1 MNSSLVF
8 PKNGYLVSCDNKKER
23 FGQQLILL
31 VTLFSDANDR
41 KLPLFYMIAIKKK
54 DWIEI
59 VLHIA
64 FWVGVFYTMLSFTQP
79 DIKMRINH
87 NGTIIQEDIRYS
99 LSSHIFVTFGFM
111 VLLFYGNIFWVFKKA
126 FLFKNILIRVVLPI
140 VWFGIIFTANHYM
153 DTLLPAPTKTDPV
166 LLMSPPRLQDKRQ
179 VVIDTNVDR
188 PPVPDVQVRR
198 EVSRQQSR
206 AFIFTGNGFSNT
218 LLFIFIIV
226 FGLSI
231 AYFFLKEWARAE
243 KMHSELAAVQLD
255 TEVKFLKSQVNP
267 HFLFNTLNNLFSM
280 AQKKGNDDLAD
291 GISKL
296 SGMMRYMIYE
306 SNEEHVPLKKEIEYL
321 ENCILLNELRYA
333 EGEARVVFKY
343 PEQTEGILV
352 APMLFIPFVENA
364 FKHGVAIGRSSEI
377 DISIAVANKQLTFTC
392 ENTIYGVKKMDD
404 EKSGIG
410 LENVKRRLA
419 LLYPGRYDLSINT
432 AGNKYIVNLGITIE

>member
-1 MNSSLVF
+1 
-8 PKNGYLVSCDNKKER
+8 
-23 FGQQLILL
+23 
-31 VTLFSDANDR
+31 
-41 KLPLFYMIAIKKK
+41 MISIKKK

-64 FWVGVFYTMLSFTQP
+64 FWIGVFYTLLSFTQP
-79 DIKMRINH
+79 HIKMRINH
-87 NGTIIQEDIRYS
+87 NGTILEEDIRRT
-99 LSSHIFVTFGFM
+99 LSPQIFLTLGFM
-111 VLLFYGNIFWVFKKA
+111 AVLFYSNIFWLFKKA
-126 FLFKNILIRVVLPI
+126 LRYKNVLIRVVLPI
-140 VWFGIIFTANHYM
+140 AWFSVIFLANNYL
-153 DTLLPAPTKTDPV
+153 DTLLPAQKKSDPI
-166 LLMSPPRLQDKRQ
+166 LDMSPPPHQSRRQ
-179 VVIDTNVDR
+179 IILDTNLDR
-188 PPVPDVQVRR
+188 PPGPPANVRR
-198 EVSRQQSR
+198 EVARQQST
-206 AFIFTGNGFSNT
+206 AFISTDGFSNI

-231 AYFFLKEWARAE
+231 AYFFLKEWARVE
-243 KMHSELAAVQLD
+243 KMRSELAAVQLD

-280 AQKKGNDDLAD
+280 AQKKGNEELAD

-333 EGEARVVFKY
+333 EGEAKVVFNH
-343 PEQTEGILV
+343 PEQTEGIVV

-377 DISIAVANKQLTFTC
+377 DISISVATTQLTFSC
-392 ENTIYGVKKMDD
+392 ENTIYSVKKMDD

-410 LENVKRRLA
+410 LENVKRRLE
-419 LLYPGRYDLSINT
+419 LLYPGKYKLSINN
-432 AGNKYIVNLGITIE
+432 ADNKYIVNLGIKIE

>member
-1 MNSSLVF
+1 MF
-8 PKNGYLVSCDNKKER
+8 K
-23 FGQQLILL
+23 
-31 VTLFSDANDR
+31 
-41 KLPLFYMIAIKKK
+41 IKKK
-54 DWIEI
+54 DWIEV

-64 FWVGVFYTMLSFTQP
+64 FWVGVFYTLLSFTQP
-79 DIKMRINH
+79 EIKMRINE
-87 NGTIIQEDIRYS
+87 NGTIVEKDIRHT
-99 LSSHIFVTFGFM
+99 LSPHLFFTLGFM
-111 VLLFYGNIFWVFKKA
+111 AVLFYSNIFW
-126 FLFKNILIRVVLPI
+126 LFKRALRYQNVLIRVILPI
-140 VWFGIIFTANHYM
+140 AWFSIIFLASNYL
-153 DTLLPAPTKTDPV
+153 DTLLPAQKRADNV
-166 LLMSPPRLQDKRQ
+166 LLASPPPRQ
-179 VVIDTNVDR
+179 SKQQIVPDTNLDR
-188 PPVPDVQVRR
+188 PPARLAIVRR
-198 EVSRQQSR
+198 DVAFQQSR
-206 AFIFTGNGFSNT
+206 AFLFATDGFSNI

-226 FGLSI
+226 FGLSL
-231 AYFFLKEWARAE
+231 AYFFLKEWSRVE
-243 KMHSELAAVQLD
+243 KMRSELAAVQLD

-333 EGEARVVFKY
+333 EGEAKVLFNY
-343 PEQTEGILV
+343 PEQTEGIFV

-377 DISIAVANKQLTFTC
+377 DISIAVADKKLTFTC
-392 ENTIYGVKKMDD
+392 ENTIYSVKKMDD

-419 LLYPGRYDLSINT
+419 LLYPGKYKLSINN
-432 AGNKYIVNLGITIE
+432 ADNRYIVNLGITIE